1 VHQDVGA
8 LREGGKR
15 GKVSGV
21 TGKHDGLSRKFEL
34 ESEALGDRRMMIA
47 QRRHLDVTRRHNRTF
62 GIFVNVD
69 ELAQVW
75 PALVGDA
82 GLDVEFVGVPEPLCE
97 LLHASRAVGVDRGT
111 CSARRGEE
119 ISSPP
124 A

>member
-1 VHQDVGA
+1 
-8 LREGGKR
+8 
-15 GKVSGV
+15 
-21 TGKHDGLSRKFEL
+21 
-34 ESEALGDRRMMIA
+34 MIA

-97 LLHASRAVGVDRGT
+97 LLHASRAVGVDRGLQT
-111 CSARRGEE
+111 GGPGVVEE
-119 ISSPP
+119 QSELGVVVGVMVRDERV
-124 A
+124 AQGG